1 MVRKIVLLGLLVWT
15 GRNAFSQVIH
25 GVVLDQETRD
35 TIDFASVYFNGTFV
49 GTNTNQHGSFILDVS
64 EHTGLPLTISAIG
77 YYSETLKDFSA
88 DSFLVI
94 CLVPKVY
101 ELQEVIVNAKSLE
114 GKRKRN
120 LMLFKNEFLGITN
133 NARKCEIL
141 NEKDIT
147 FNYDSD
153 KDTLRAFA
161 SKPILI
167 NNMALGYKIVYYLD
181 RFEYYKEKTSFL
193 YKGNIIFSEDL
204 TSGASQRSFES
215 RRKYT
220 YIGSRMHFFRSL
232 WENEL
237 KENGFTVKNTADAT
251 LGYRDL
257 VIEEKD
263 GLKYIR
269 KAENLVIS
277 HRSHLLKSYIVFL
290 KDSVHFE
297 RNGYYDPSG
306 ISWEGEM
313 AQQRIADWLPFEYA
327 MDKVEPVIIASRKR
341 FPGKDHLAGIDRES
355 NHLPVIPLP

>member
-1 MVRKIVLLGLLVWT
+1 MLGLLAWT
-15 GRNAFSQVIH
+15 GRYAFSQVIQ
-25 GVVLDQETRD
+25 GVVLDQDTRD
-35 TIDFASVYFNGTFV
+35 TIDYASVYFNGTFV
-49 GTNTNQHGSFILDVS
+49 GTNTDKHGNFILDVTD
-64 EHTGLPLTISAIG
+64 HAGLPLTISAIG
-77 YYSETLKDFSA
+77 YYSETLSDFST

-94 CLVPKVY
+94 CLAPKVY

-120 LMLFKNEFLGITN
+120 LMLFKNEFLGITS
-133 NARKCEIL
+133 NAHKCEIL

-181 RFEYYKEKTSFL
+181 RFEYYKKNTSFL

-204 TSGASQRSFES
+204 TSGASQRSFEN
-215 RRKYT
+215 RRKYA

-232 WENEL
+232 WDNDL
-237 KENGFTVKNTADAT
+237 KDNGFTVKNTADAT
-251 LGYRDL
+251 LDYRDL
-257 VIEEKD
+257 VIQEKD
-263 GLKYIR
+263 GLKYLR
-269 KAENLVIS
+269 KADNLVIS

-290 KDSVHFE
+290 KDTVHFE

-327 MDKVEPVIIASRKR
+327 MDKVDPVMIVTRKR
-341 FPGKDHLAGIDRES
+341 LPGKDQQA
-355 NHLPVIPLP
+355 VIHRQKEDLQDILIP